1 MKRFRGTG
9 SRQRGRSVGTADT
22 VSCTAKHRQ
31 PPPNGAQQQGD
42 AARPWILQECLQCFK
57 LHPQSSSSDSLEFK
71 IFEPMPIIVAFQT
84 SKLSIFRVWF
94 ESHAVHSF
102 DMNQLSWIFCRARC
116 LLYKRKT
123 IVLWFLRS
131 ASCCRELERV
141 RVESASTEHAPKMHQ
156 KCTKDVPAARTRL
169 SLRRRCVVVAASS
182 WCCASSSKPS

>member
-94 ESHAVHSF
+94 ESHAVHFRYESAF
-102 DMNQLSWIFCRARC
+102 LDLLSSEMPALQEKDDSALVSALCE
-116 LLYKRKT
+116 LLPR
-123 IVLWFLRS
+123 VGAS
-131 ASCCRELERV
+131 AS
-141 RVESASTEHAPKMHQ
+141 
-156 KCTKDVPAARTRL
+156 
-169 SLRRRCVVVAASS
+169 
-182 WCCASSSKPS
+182 